1 MKGEIMKLI
10 KALVS
15 GVAALGFS
23 TGAAFAGGEL
33 MSHGAMSQDLMSQG
47 SFQSYEQG
55 GPDLLSDAQPVDSQ
69 ERDYTAMP
77 HEYEVYDVYI
87 VPAEEIVL
95 IPFEPSEP
103 PIAGNELG

>member
-1 MKGEIMKLI
+1 MRLT
-10 KALVS
+10 KALLS
-15 GVAALGFS
+15 GVAALGLS
-23 TGAAFAGGEL
+23 TGAAFAGGDS
-33 MSHGAMSQDLMSQG
+33 MSQDSMSQDLMPQ
-47 SFQSYEQG
+47 E
-55 GPDLLSDAQPVDSQ
+55 SDAQPMDSQ

-87 VPAEEIVL
+87 VPAEDVVF

>member
-1 MKGEIMKLI
+1 MRFI

-23 TGAAFAGGEL
+23 TGAAFAGGD
-33 MSHGAMSQDLMSQG
+33 SVSQDSMSQDLMSQE
-47 SFQSYEQG
+47 SVQLYEQ
-55 GPDLLSDAQPVDSQ
+55 PMDSQ

-87 VPAEEIVL
+87 VPAEDVVF

-103 PIAGNELG
+103 AISGNELG

>member
-1 MKGEIMKLI
+1 MRLI

-23 TGAAFAGGEL
+23 TGAAFAGGDSVSQEPT
-33 MSHGAMSQDLMSQG
+33 SQDLMAQ
-47 SFQSYEQG
+47 E
-55 GPDLLSDAQPVDSQ
+55 SDAQPMDSQ
-69 ERDYTAMP
+69 DRDYTAMP

-103 PIAGNELG
+103 AISGNELG

>member
-1 MKGEIMKLI
+1 MRFI

-23 TGAAFAGGEL
+23 TGAAFAGGES
-33 MSHGAMSQDLMSQG
+33 MSHGAMSQDLMSQE
-47 SFQSYEQG
+47 SFELYEQ
-55 GPDLLSDAQPVDSQ
+55 PMDSQ

-103 PIAGNELG
+103 AISGNELG